1 MVAAICGWHEHNERA
16 ARGLET
22 RLDRGETMLIAAPA
36 LVETYAV
43 LTRLPPPPPSRARRC
58 PFACQGEFH
67 RGCRNH
73 YARCGGL
80 SSSAARCAGRRHRRP
95 SHLRSRHRR
104 MCDPGESHGAAD
116 VQRQGF
122 RPVRA
127 GRDDRGHA
135 GIEPVQLLLRA
146 DPGRPC
152 MRWGVAE
159 LGRKEKGSGRFG
171 LVSAGKDLYSCLSS

>member
-1 MVAAICGWHEHNERA
+1 MVAAICGWHGHNERA

-43 LTRLPPPPPSRARRC
+43 LTRLPPP
-58 PFACQGEFH
+58 H
-67 RGCRNH
+67 RLAPEDALSLVTANFIAGAETIALEAAAYRH
-73 YARCGGL
+73 LLHDAPREGVAGG
-80 SSSAARCAGRRHRRP
+80 RIYD
-95 SHLRSRHRR
+95 SRHRR

-127 GRDDRGHA
+127 GRDGRGHA

-146 DPGRPC
+146 
-152 MRWGVAE
+152 
-159 LGRKEKGSGRFG
+159 RKQNG
-171 LVSAGKDLYSCLSS
+171 